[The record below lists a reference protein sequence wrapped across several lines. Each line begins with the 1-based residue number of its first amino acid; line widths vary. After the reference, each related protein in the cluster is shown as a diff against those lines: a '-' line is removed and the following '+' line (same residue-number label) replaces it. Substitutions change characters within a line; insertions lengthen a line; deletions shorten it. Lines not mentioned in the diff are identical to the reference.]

1 MTPTIVRRFA
11 AAVAVGIAA
20 LYLLIGLGMLDIG
33 TTASGQTPELLDF
46 GLALAGVFLAMGIAV
61 LILSRRAVWAVIAAA
76 DLLII
81 AGYFLLADVRSPSF
95 ELWGLLTKAL
105 QAVFL
110 VALAILLMRPL
121 AADEV
126 PGARLV
132 PMHR

>member
-1 MTPTIVRRFA
+1 VTPTIVRRFA

-20 LYLLIGLGMLDIG
+20 LYLLIGLGVLDIG

-61 LILSRRAVWAVIAAA
+61 LILSRRAVWALIAAA

-126 PGARLV
+126 PGAHLV